1 MIETV
6 TITLSAEVVRKLDL
20 MRDSS
25 SCSYADLV
33 TRIIED
39 ACDDDSLSDEEFAE
53 ISLSLDEIRMGDYY
67 TDDDVSLMIAGQKEW
82 VLCIGLFIR
91 HKHTNF

>member
-20 MRDSS
+20 MRDGS

-39 ACDDDSLSDEEFAE
+39 ACDDDSLSDEVFAE
-53 ISLSLDEIRMGDYY
+53 ISLSLDEIRMGNYY
-67 TDDDVSLMIAGQKEW
+67 TDDDVSLMIAGKKE
-82 VLCIGLFIR
+82 
-91 HKHTNF
+91 